1 MPAMN
6 QQKRQLK
13 DYPVFFGLFLI
24 KCLVQLPL
32 PVWQRVGIE
41 LGKIIHKFAHK
52 RRRIT
57 EINLTMAFP
66 DMPESERNKMVRD
79 VFINTTLGAL
89 ESFYGWWASSEEI
102 QKRSEVKN
110 LETLQNL
117 NKDAGVIII
126 GAHFTTLDLSG
137 RVMGERQKV
146 DIVYKSQKN
155 KAFND
160 TMIKCRAPHYGE
172 MISKKDMRTMIKRLK
187 AKNIVWYAPDQDF
200 GPKGSV
206 FAPFF
211 GVPTATLSNIAKLVK
226 LTGAKVVFFSH
237 FREGLGEDTRY
248 IGEVTTPFAD
258 QHSESNVSDDD
269 AINAQIMNAE
279 LERSLKDND
288 VKQYFW
294 VHKRF
299 KTRPNGEPNPYK

>member
-1 MPAMN
+1 MRAMK
-6 QQKRQLK
+6 QHIK
-13 DYPVFFGLFLI
+13 DYPVYFGLFLI
-24 KCLVQLPL
+24 KCLVSLPL
-32 PVWQRVGIE
+32 PVWQRVGIV

-57 EINLTMAFP
+57 DINLKMAFP
-66 DMPESERNKMVRD
+66 EKSDAERQKMARD

-89 ESFYGWWASSEEI
+89 ESFYGWWATNEEI
-102 QKRSEVKN
+102 LKRSEVKN
-110 LETLQNL
+110 LETLQAL
-117 NKDAGVIII
+117 NKDSGVIIV

-146 DIVYKSQKN
+146 DIVYKKQRN
-155 KAFND
+155 KAFNE
-160 TMIKCRAPHYGE
+160 TMINCRAPHYGE

-200 GPKGSV
+200 GRKGSV

-211 GVPTATLSNIAKLVK
+211 GVPTATLSNIAKMVK

-237 FREGLGEDTRY
+237 FREGLGDDTRF
-248 IGEVTTPFAD
+248 IGEVTTPFGETV
-258 QHSESNVSDDD
+258 SEDDH
-269 AINAQIMNAE
+269 INAQIINAE
-279 LERSLKDND
+279 LERSLRDND
-288 VKQYFW
+288 INQYFW